1 MRIVLG
7 LGNPGARY
15 AGTRHNIGFML
26 VDYLARQAGAEWVAS
41 ARDQSVLAEVDW
53 DGQLIL
59 LVKPQTYM
67 NHSGRAAR
75 ALCARFAVPPSD
87 VLVAYDDFLLDFGRL
102 RLRGRGS
109 DGGHNGLSSVIEELS
124 SQDVPRL
131 RLGIGQPPQS
141 GDIVEYVLAPFSQSD
156 REVEMLV
163 EWGASAVE
171 TYFAEGIEVAMN
183 RFNGAL
189 QQMNCK

>member
-1 MRIVLG
+1 
-7 LGNPGARY
+7 
-15 AGTRHNIGFML
+15 ML

-53 DGQLIL
+53 DGQPIL

-67 NHSGRAAR
+67 NRSGRAAR
-75 ALCARFAVPPSD
+75 ALCTRFAVPPSD

-189 QQMNCK
+189 QQMNRK

>member
-15 AGTRHNIGFML
+15 DATRHNIGFIL
-26 VDYLARQAGAEWVAS
+26 VDYLARRAQVGWTAS
-41 ARDQSVLAEVDW
+41 ARDHSLLAEVDW
-53 DGQLIL
+53 AGQPVL

-67 NHSGRAAR
+67 NRSGRAAR
-75 ALCARFAVPPSD
+75 ALCARFAVSPCD

-109 DGGHNGLSSVIEELS
+109 DGGHNGLASIIEELS

-131 RLGIGQPPQS
+131 RLGIGQPPDG
-141 GDIVEYVLAPFSQSD
+141 GDIIEYVLAPFSQSD
-156 REVEMLV
+156 GDVEALV
-163 EWGASAVE
+163 ERGAAALD
-171 TYFAEGIEVAMN
+171 TYFAEGIEAAMN
-183 RFNGAL
+183 RFNGSL
-189 QQMNCK
+189 Q